1 MATVRLNGDASGYVE
16 LKAPNAAG
24 STSLILPTS
33 DGDSGQV
40 LSTDGS
46 GALSWIGAGKI
57 LQVVE
62 TNYTASASSVTA
74 IPLDN
79 TIPQNTEGTQILSA
93 SITPASSSN
102 KLYIQVSF
110 PFVDADGARSVFAA
124 LFQDSTAN
132 ALAGGLVIL
141 VGSDYS
147 NNIYFSHYM
156 TAGTVS
162 STTFKVRYGPNTGTA
177 YINRRGSNDANYGNV
192 CAARLVIMEIAA

>member
-1 MATVRLNGDASGYVE
+1 MPLRLNGSTSGYTE
-16 LKAPNAAG
+16 LSAPATAG
-24 STSLILPTS
+24 SNTLTLPT
-33 DGDSGQV
+33 GNGTSGQF
-40 LSTDGS
+40 LQTNGS
-46 GALSWIGAGKI
+46 GALSWAGGGKI

-62 TNYTASASSVTA
+62 TSYTASASSVTA

-102 KLYIQVSF
+102 KLFIQVSF
-110 PFVDADGARSVFAA
+110 PFVDADAGRSVFAA

-132 ALAGGLVIL
+132 ALAGGVVIL

-156 TAGTVS
+156 TAGTTS
-162 STTFKVRYGPNTGTA
+162 STTFKVRYGPNIGTA

-192 CAARLVIMEIAA
+192 CATRMTIMEIAA